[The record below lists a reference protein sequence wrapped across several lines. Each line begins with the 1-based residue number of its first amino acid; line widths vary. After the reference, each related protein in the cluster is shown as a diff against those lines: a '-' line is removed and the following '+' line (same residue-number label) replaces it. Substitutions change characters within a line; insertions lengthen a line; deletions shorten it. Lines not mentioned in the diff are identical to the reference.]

1 MGQLPATPHYSLP
14 LPEQNRESY
23 SPTPQLPGGLRP
35 GEQGSKGAP
44 ATLETLAARVAG
56 LHLSWTDPEAFH
68 LEKFTV
74 ASELRRLARELRRA
88 A

>member
-1 MGQLPATPHYSLP
+1 MISHVRARMERGTGRPPTTPH
-14 LPEQNRESY
+14 
-23 SPTPQLPGGLRP
+23 
-35 GEQGSKGAP
+35 P
-44 ATLETLAARVAG
+44 AHDLEALAARVAG

>member
-1 MGQLPATPHYSLP
+1 MINLNRPRARARVEMEPKDPAPS
-14 LPEQNRESY
+14 
-23 SPTPQLPGGLRP
+23 
-35 GEQGSKGAP
+35 
-44 ATLETLAARVAG
+44 ATLEVLAARVAR
-56 LHLSWTDPEAFH
+56 LYLSWTDPEAFH